1 MSPGLGVGGVRGKG
15 GLFHF
20 LGVAWFSCLLASLPE
35 FGLFFFFNLIN
46 VIALPSLT
54 PTVIEKNKV
63 HSYTRHYSLGKRRGH
78 ESAVHRILGETGQ
91 VNSPVE
97 KNGTFLSGCER
108 PLTSCLWS
116 FTQEPCHPAVRPG
129 GPESLPHPQCGPRPP
144 FSQASSARWRMPSS
158 GPLRPGLLADGAPAP
173 HPALPGSPPGPRGG
187 WARVR
192 GGVEVARPSPAPPG
206 PASRLT
212 HAKAPSPG
220 YLTSV
225 THIWNPQLPAL
236 AVEAAERRTPNL
248 SSAPLGVRGA
258 PLPASAEPSTGWGCG
273 GWAAVRPGSCLQ

>member
-1 MSPGLGVGGVRGKG
+1 MNG
-15 GLFHF
+15 
-20 LGVAWFSCLLASLPE
+20 
-35 FGLFFFFNLIN
+35 
-46 VIALPSLT
+46 T
-54 PTVIEKNKV
+54 
-63 HSYTRHYSLGKRRGH
+63 
-78 ESAVHRILGETGQ
+78 
-91 VNSPVE
+91 VE

-116 FTQEPCHPAVRPG
+116 FTQEPSHPAVCPG

-273 GWAAVRPGSCLQ
+273 GGGGCQARLLPPMTSWKLEAFSWNNFRKVQNKTSTKKPA